1 MYCSSKHTRF
11 KQKQKQMAF
20 GKVGKIYQT
29 AKHLLGKG
37 REHALNASRALGKG
51 FTQVQHAY
59 GIARNYAL
67 KSASKLDNKLG
78 TGGAARAFTESGI
91 RAAEKSPYGTAVRS
105 GLDEV
110 QFQNRRAQDLLGAFG
125 Q

>member
-1 MYCSSKHTRF
+1 
-11 KQKQKQMAF
+11 MAF
-20 GKVGKIYQT
+20 RKVGKVYQT

-37 REHALNASRALGKG
+37 REHALNVSRALGKG

-59 GIARNYAL
+59 GKARNYAL
-67 KSASKLDNKLG
+67 KSASKLDNRLG

-91 RAAEKSPYGTAVRS
+91 SAAENSPFGASVRT
-105 GLDEV
+105 GLNEV